1 MKVTNFLFLSMVLT
15 LLPAPHLNSSENP
28 VFESAR
34 RCSNCHEKIY
44 KAWNEGPHAHSWDNL
59 VYHAARAGFI
69 KASAGEGIQYC
80 DRCHAPLASLIGD
93 VHFMNPVTSEG
104 VTCDVCHTMSS
115 PGDSMSAGLQPTGGE
130 VKTGPTGDCPSDL
143 HGCREDPALATP
155 EFCAVCHQFSTQS
168 GVAIYTEY
176 SEWKNSRYHE
186 EGVSCVD
193 CHTSE
198 GTHGLIPLEGSSG
211 MLQRALKVYISIRQS
226 SETVLFVKVKNIGA
240 GHAVPGGPP
249 IRSILIDVRGYD
261 ERDREVYSDTTTVLS
276 RVVEGPVSLETGLTL
291 PWLGWAEVKDDRLYP
306 GQSRDFAFETGR
318 DDVVRAEVKVLYI
331 RFTMTVEEDF
341 FGDDDPPVMASAEV
355 RLESKDNKQ
364 AGSPDD
370 GPSPGPN

>member
-1 MKVTNFLFLSMVLT
+1 MKITVLLFLGLVLIVQ
-15 LLPAPHLNSSENP
+15 PAPLLNSSENT

-80 DRCHAPLASLIGD
+80 DGCHAPLAALTGD
-93 VHFMNPVTSEG
+93 EHFMDPMTSEG
-104 VTCDVCHTMSS
+104 ISCDVCHTMSS
-115 PGDSMSAGLQPTGGE
+115 PGDSMSRGLQPVGGE
-130 VKTGPTGDCPSDL
+130 VKTGPTGDCPSNL
-143 HGCREDPALATP
+143 HGCREDPVLETP
-155 EFCAVCHQFSTQS
+155 EFCAVCHQFTTRS

-186 EGVSCVD
+186 EGVGCVD
-193 CHTSE
+193 CHASE
-198 GTHGLIPLEGSSG
+198 GTHSLIPLEGSSG
-211 MLQRALKVYISIRQS
+211 MLQRALNVYISIRQS
-226 SETVLFVKVKNIGA
+226 NEAVLFVNVRNRGA

-249 IRSILIDVRGYD
+249 IRSILLDVRGYN
-261 ERDREVYSDTTTVLS
+261 ESDREVYSDTTTVLS
-276 RVVEGPVSLETGLTL
+276 RVVEGPVSPETGLTL

-306 GQSRDFAFETGR
+306 GQSRGFAFETGR
-318 DDVVRAEVKVLYI
+318 DDVVRAVVKVLYI
-331 RFTMTVEEDF
+331 RFSMTAEEDF
-341 FGDDDPPVMASAEV
+341 FGDDDPPVMASAEA
-355 RLESKDNKQ
+355 RLESREKKP

-370 GPSPGPN
+370 GSSQGPN